1 MRPTDIGHGR
11 GWLDAPAAAS
21 VRRIDRQ
28 LGRPADVNDAGRSA
42 VQADAN
48 YARWVAYQNGGPW
61 APYAFPASK
70 SVHVKGGAVDSDDW
84 YNAHAAAV
92 WRDNG
97 WRQTA
102 RYNDDRDEPWHGE
115 YFAHLD
121 NHRNDPIPA
130 GAADDKNE
138 QENDVNVKVYVHKET
153 NKLLLVDHLN
163 MRVRDLGSDN
173 NLERQKFDRG
183 ALQTIPD
190 KDWTAMFTGWPY
202 VERENALAM
211 VKVQTE

>member
-1 MRPTDIGHGR
+1 MRVTDIGYGR

-21 VRRIDRQ
+21 IRRIDRQ
-28 LGRPADVNDAGRSA
+28 LGRPADINDAGRSA
-42 VQADAN
+42 AQADEN
-48 YARWVAYQNGGPW
+48 YRRWVAYRNGGPW
-61 APYAFPASK
+61 APYALPASK
-70 SVHVKGGAVDSDDW
+70 SVHCKGLAADSDDW
-84 YNAHAAAV
+84 YTARFAAV

-121 NHRNDPIPA
+121 NHRNDPTPA
-130 GAADDKNE
+130 GTAAGKSE
-138 QENDVNVKVYVHKET
+138 QETDVNVKVYLHKET

-163 MRVRDLGSDN
+163 MRVRDLGADN

-183 ALQTIPD
+183 PYRTVSD

-211 VKVQTE
+211 VKA